1 MVRSALMEAS
11 ITLKKVG
18 KLAGDKTVLAG
29 LTFGV
34 ERGSLVA
41 VIGDNEAG
49 KSMLLKVISGI
60 EYQEFG
66 QVYIN
71 GLDSRTR
78 RLEVMSS
85 IGFVPHEIDLD
96 PWLTLE
102 QNIRFMGMLYS
113 IDVETVNT
121 RMVQLAR
128 ELHIIPYLKRMVQD
142 ISPGIVKKGMVLR
155 ALIHDP
161 EILIMDEPT
170 AFMDAESYRHTWDLL
185 LRFKGVKT
193 IVYVSQSLQEVEAAH
208 DRILVLEDGRIALDG
223 SLDKLLGSTF
233 EFHQFQIEFE
243 ELPENLFQQLSKLP
257 KVKNPSRIGN
267 SIHFYGRERN
277 IFFEV
282 LNAATSA
289 VMKDISVKKLGLQ
302 DLMDAKFAK
311 DGIH

>member
-1 MVRSALMEAS
+1 MEAS

-18 KLAGDKTVLAG
+18 KLVSDKTILAS

-41 VIGDNEAG
+41 IIGDNEAG
-49 KSMLLKVISGI
+49 KSMLLKVIAGV
-60 EYQEFG
+60 EYQEYG
-66 QVYIN
+66 QVFIN
-71 GLDSRTR
+71 GLDSQKR
-78 RLEVMSS
+78 RLETLSS

-102 QNIRFMGMLYS
+102 ENIRFMGMMYQVD
-113 IDVETVNT
+113 IEIVNT

-128 ELHIIPYLKRMVQD
+128 ELDINPYLKSMVQN
-142 ISPGIVKKGMVLR
+142 ISPGIIKKGMILR

-161 EILIMDEPT
+161 NILILDEPT

-185 LRFKGVKT
+185 LRLKGKKT
-193 IVYVSQSLQEVEAAH
+193 ILYVSQSLKEVEEAH

-243 ELPENLFQQLSKLP
+243 ELSDDLFKQLSKLP
-257 KVKNPSRIGN
+257 KVKNPSRIGH

-277 IFFEV
+277 VFFEV
-282 LNAATSA
+282 LNAATA
-289 VMKDISVKKLGLQ
+289 AIMKDISVKKLGLQ

>member
-1 MVRSALMEAS
+1 MEAS

-18 KLAGDKTVLAG
+18 KLVGDKTILAS

-60 EYQEFG
+60 EYQEYG
-66 QVYIN
+66 QVFIN
-71 GLDSRTR
+71 GLDAQKR
-78 RLEVMSS
+78 RLEVMGS
-85 IGFVPHEIDLD
+85 ISFVPHEVDLD

-102 QNIRFMGMLYS
+102 QNIQFMGKLYGV
-113 IDVETVNT
+113 DTETVNT

-128 ELHIIPYLKRMVQD
+128 ELHIIPYLKRMAGEL
-142 ISPGIVKKGMVLR
+142 SPGIVKKGMLLR

-161 EILIMDEPT
+161 EILVMDDPT

-185 LRFKGVKT
+185 LRLRGQKT
-193 IVYVSQSLQEVEAAH
+193 IVYVSQSLQEVEEAH
-208 DRILVLEDGRIALDG
+208 DRILVLEDGRIVLDG

-243 ELPENLFQQLSKLP
+243 TLSDDLFKILSKLP

-267 SIHFYGRERN
+267 SIHFYGQERN
-277 IFFEV
+277 VFFDV
-282 LNAATSA
+282 LNAASAA
-289 VMKDISVKKLGLQ
+289 VMKDISVQKLGLQ
-302 DLMDAKFAK
+302 DLMDAKYAK

>member
-1 MVRSALMEAS
+1 
-11 ITLKKVG
+11 
-18 KLAGDKTVLAG
+18 
-29 LTFGV
+29 
-34 ERGSLVA
+34 
-41 VIGDNEAG
+41 
-49 KSMLLKVISGI
+49 
-60 EYQEFG
+60 
-66 QVYIN
+66 
-71 GLDSRTR
+71 
-78 RLEVMSS
+78 VMSS

>member
-1 MVRSALMEAS
+1 MEAS

-18 KLAGDKTVLAG
+18 KLVSDKTILAS

-41 VIGDNEAG
+41 IIGDNEAG
-49 KSMLLKVISGI
+49 KSMLMKVIAGV

-66 QVYIN
+66 QVFIN
-71 GLDSRTR
+71 GLDSQKR
-78 RLEVMSS
+78 RLEMLSS

-102 QNIRFMGMLYS
+102 ENIRFMGMMYQVD
-113 IDVETVNT
+113 IEIVNT

-128 ELHIIPYLKRMVQD
+128 ELDINPYLKSMVQN
-142 ISPGIVKKGMVLR
+142 ISPGIIKKGMILR

-161 EILIMDEPT
+161 NILILDEPT

-185 LRFKGVKT
+185 LRLKGKKT
-193 IVYVSQSLQEVEAAH
+193 ILYVSQSLKEVEEAH

-223 SLDKLLGSTF
+223 SLDKLLGSIF

-243 ELPENLFQQLSKLP
+243 ELSDDLFKQLSKLP
-257 KVKNPSRIGN
+257 KVKNPSRIGH

-277 IFFEV
+277 VFFEV
-282 LNAATSA
+282 LNAATA
-289 VMKDISVKKLGLQ
+289 AIMKDVSVKKLGLQ

>member
-1 MVRSALMEAS
+1 MEAS

-18 KLAGDKTVLAG
+18 KLVGDKTILAS

-60 EYQEFG
+60 EYQEYG
-66 QVYIN
+66 QVFIN
-71 GLDSRTR
+71 GLDAQKR
-78 RLEVMSS
+78 RLEVMGS
-85 IGFVPHEIDLD
+85 ISFVPHEVDLD

-102 QNIRFMGMLYS
+102 QNIQFMGKLYGV
-113 IDVETVNT
+113 DTETVNT

-128 ELHIIPYLKRMVQD
+128 ELHIIPYLKRMAGEL
-142 ISPGIVKKGMVLR
+142 SPGIVKKGMLLR

-161 EILIMDEPT
+161 EILIMDDPT

-185 LRFKGVKT
+185 LRLRGQKT
-193 IVYVSQSLQEVEAAH
+193 IVYVSQSLREVEEAH
-208 DRILVLEDGRIALDG
+208 DRILVLEDGRIVLDG

-243 ELPENLFQQLSKLP
+243 TLSDDLFKILSKLP

-267 SIHFYGRERN
+267 SIHFYGQERN
-277 IFFEV
+277 VFFDV
-282 LNAATSA
+282 LNAASAA
-289 VMKDISVKKLGLQ
+289 VMKDISVQKLGLQ
-302 DLMDAKFAK
+302 DLMDAKYAK

>member
-1 MVRSALMEAS
+1 MEAS

-18 KLAGDKTVLAG
+18 KLVSDKTILAS

-41 VIGDNEAG
+41 IIGDNEAG
-49 KSMLLKVISGI
+49 KSMLLKVIAGV
-60 EYQEFG
+60 EYQEYG
-66 QVYIN
+66 QVFIN
-71 GLDSRTR
+71 GLDSQKR
-78 RLEVMSS
+78 RLETLSS

-102 QNIRFMGMLYS
+102 ENIRFMGMMYQVD
-113 IDVETVNT
+113 IEIVNT

-128 ELHIIPYLKRMVQD
+128 ELDINPYLKSMVQN
-142 ISPGIVKKGMVLR
+142 ISPGIIKKGMILR

-161 EILIMDEPT
+161 NILILDEPT

-185 LRFKGVKT
+185 LRLKGKKT
-193 IVYVSQSLQEVEAAH
+193 ILYVSQSLKEVEEAH

-243 ELPENLFQQLSKLP
+243 ELSDDLFKQLSKLP
-257 KVKNPSRIGN
+257 KVKNPSRIGH

-277 IFFEV
+277 AFFDV
-282 LNAATSA
+282 LNAATA
-289 VMKDISVKKLGLQ
+289 AIMKDVSIKKLGLQ

>member
-1 MVRSALMEAS
+1 MEAS

-18 KLAGDKTVLAG
+18 KLVSDKTILAS

-41 VIGDNEAG
+41 IIGDNEAG
-49 KSMLLKVISGI
+49 KSMLLKVIAGV
-60 EYQEFG
+60 EYQEYG
-66 QVYIN
+66 QVFIN
-71 GLDSRTR
+71 GLDSQKR
-78 RLEVMSS
+78 RLEMLSS

-102 QNIRFMGMLYS
+102 ENIRFMGMMYQVD
-113 IDVETVNT
+113 IEIVNT

-128 ELHIIPYLKRMVQD
+128 ELNINPYLKSMVQN
-142 ISPGIVKKGMVLR
+142 ISPGIIKKGMILR

-161 EILIMDEPT
+161 DILILDEPT

-185 LRFKGVKT
+185 LRLKGKKT
-193 IVYVSQSLQEVEAAH
+193 ILYVSQSLKEVEEAH

-223 SLDKLLGSTF
+223 SLDKLLGSIF

-243 ELPENLFQQLSKLP
+243 ELSDDLFKQLSKLP
-257 KVKNPSRIGN
+257 KVKNPSRIGH

-277 IFFEV
+277 VFFEV
-282 LNAATSA
+282 LNAATA
-289 VMKDISVKKLGLQ
+289 AIMKDVSIKKLGLQ

>member
-1 MVRSALMEAS
+1 MEAS

-18 KLAGDKTVLAG
+18 KLVSDKTILAS

-41 VIGDNEAG
+41 IIGDNEAG
-49 KSMLLKVISGI
+49 KSMLMKVIAGV
-60 EYQEFG
+60 EYQEYG
-66 QVYIN
+66 QVFIN
-71 GLDSRTR
+71 GLDSQKR
-78 RLEVMSS
+78 RLETLSS

-102 QNIRFMGMLYS
+102 ENIRFMGMMYQVD
-113 IDVETVNT
+113 IEIVNT

-128 ELHIIPYLKRMVQD
+128 ELDINPYLKSMVQN
-142 ISPGIVKKGMVLR
+142 ISPGIIKKGMILR

-161 EILIMDEPT
+161 NILILDEPT

-185 LRFKGVKT
+185 LRLKGKKT
-193 IVYVSQSLQEVEAAH
+193 ILYVSQSLKEVEEAH

-243 ELPENLFQQLSKLP
+243 ELSDDLFKQLSKLP
-257 KVKNPSRIGN
+257 KVKNPSRIGH

-277 IFFEV
+277 VFFEV
-282 LNAATSA
+282 LNAATA
-289 VMKDISVKKLGLQ
+289 AIMKDVSIKKLGLQ

>member
-1 MVRSALMEAS
+1 MEAS

-18 KLAGDKTVLAG
+18 KLVGDKTILAS
-29 LTFGV
+29 LTFGI

-60 EYQEFG
+60 EYQEYG

-71 GLDSRTR
+71 GLDSRSR

-85 IGFVPHEIDLD
+85 IGFVPHEIDFD

-102 QNIRFMGMLYS
+102 QNIRFMGMLYG
-113 IDVETVNT
+113 IEIETMNT

-128 ELHIIPYLKRMVQD
+128 ELHIIPYLKRMVQH
-142 ISPGIVKKGMVLR
+142 ISPGIVKKGMIVR

-161 EILIMDEPT
+161 EILIMDDPT
-170 AFMDAESYRHTWDLL
+170 AFMDAESYRHCWDLL
-185 LRFKGVKT
+185 LRFRGEKT
-193 IVYVSQSLQEVEAAH
+193 ILYVSQTLQEVEAAH

-243 ELPENLFQQLSKLP
+243 ELSEDLFQKLSNLP

-277 IFFEV
+277 VFFEV

-289 VMKDISVKKLGLQ
+289 IMNDISVKKLGLQ

>member
-1 MVRSALMEAS
+1 MEAS

-18 KLAGDKTVLAG
+18 KLVGDKTILAS

-41 VIGDNEAG
+41 IIGDNEAG
-49 KSMLLKVISGI
+49 KSMLLKVIAGV

-66 QVYIN
+66 QVFIN
-71 GLDSRTR
+71 GLDSQKR
-78 RLEVMSS
+78 RLEILSS

-102 QNIRFMGMLYS
+102 ENIRFIGMMYQ
-113 IDVETVNT
+113 IDIEIVNT

-128 ELHIIPYLKRMVQD
+128 ELHINPYLKSMVQN
-142 ISPGIVKKGMVLR
+142 ISPGIIKKGMVLR

-161 EILIMDEPT
+161 DILIMDEPT

-185 LRFKGVKT
+185 LRLRGEKT
-193 IVYVSQSLQEVEAAH
+193 ILYVSQSLNEVEEAH
-208 DRILVLEDGRIALDG
+208 DRILVLEEGRIALDG

-243 ELPENLFQQLSKLP
+243 ELSDDLFKQLSKLP
-257 KVKNPSRIGN
+257 KVKNPSRIGH

-277 IFFEV
+277 VFFEV
-282 LNAATSA
+282 LNAATA
-289 VMKDISVKKLGLQ
+289 AIMKDVSVKKLGLQ

>member
-1 MVRSALMEAS
+1 MEAS

-18 KLAGDKTVLAG
+18 KLVSDKTILAS

-41 VIGDNEAG
+41 IIGDNEAG
-49 KSMLLKVISGI
+49 KSMLMKVIAGI

-66 QVYIN
+66 QVFIN
-71 GLDSRTR
+71 GLDSQKR
-78 RLEVMSS
+78 RLEMLSS

-102 QNIRFMGMLYS
+102 ENIRFIGMMYQVD
-113 IDVETVNT
+113 IEIVNT

-128 ELHIIPYLKRMVQD
+128 ELDINPYLKSMVQN
-142 ISPGIVKKGMVLR
+142 ISPGIIKKGMMLR

-161 EILIMDEPT
+161 NILILDEPT

-185 LRFKGVKT
+185 LRLKGKKT
-193 IVYVSQSLQEVEAAH
+193 ILYVSQSLKEVEEAH

-243 ELPENLFQQLSKLP
+243 ELSDDLFKQLSKLP
-257 KVKNPSRIGN
+257 KVKNPSRIGH

-277 IFFEV
+277 VFFEV
-282 LNAATSA
+282 LNAATA
-289 VMKDISVKKLGLQ
+289 AIMKDVSVKKLGLQ

>member
-1 MVRSALMEAS
+1 MEAS

-18 KLAGDKTVLAG
+18 KLVSDKTILAS

-41 VIGDNEAG
+41 IIGDNEAG
-49 KSMLLKVISGI
+49 KSMLLKVIAGV

-66 QVYIN
+66 QVFIN
-71 GLDSRTR
+71 GLDSQKR
-78 RLEVMSS
+78 RLETLSS

-102 QNIRFMGMLYS
+102 ENIRFMGMMYQVD
-113 IDVETVNT
+113 IEIVNT

-128 ELHIIPYLKRMVQD
+128 ELDINPYLKSMVQN
-142 ISPGIVKKGMVLR
+142 ISPGIIKKGMILR

-161 EILIMDEPT
+161 NILILDEPT

-185 LRFKGVKT
+185 LRLKGKKT
-193 IVYVSQSLQEVEAAH
+193 ILYVSQSLKEVEEAH

-223 SLDKLLGSTF
+223 SLDKLLGSIF

-243 ELPENLFQQLSKLP
+243 ELSDDLFKQLSKLP
-257 KVKNPSRIGN
+257 KVKNPSRIGH

-277 IFFEV
+277 VFFEV
-282 LNAATSA
+282 LNAATA
-289 VMKDISVKKLGLQ
+289 AIMKDVSIKKLGLQ

>member
-1 MVRSALMEAS
+1 MEAS

-18 KLAGDKTVLAG
+18 KLVDDKTILAS

-60 EYQEFG
+60 EYQEYG
-66 QVYIN
+66 QVFIN
-71 GLDSRTR
+71 GLDAKKR
-78 RLEVMSS
+78 RLEVISS
-85 IGFVPHEIDLD
+85 IGFVAHEVDLD

-102 QNIRFMGMLYS
+102 QNIQFMGKLYGV
-113 IDVETVNT
+113 DTETVNT

-128 ELHIIPYLKRMVQD
+128 ELHIIPYLKRMVGKM
-142 ISPGIVKKGMVLR
+142 SHGINKKGMILR

-161 EILIMDEPT
+161 EILIMDDPT

-185 LRFKGVKT
+185 LRLRRKKT
-193 IVYVSQSLQEVEAAH
+193 ILYVSQSLREVEEAH
-208 DRILVLEDGRIALDG
+208 DRILVLEDGRITLDG

-243 ELPENLFQQLSKLP
+243 ELSDDLFKALAKIS

-277 IFFEV
+277 VFFEV
-282 LNAATSA
+282 LNAASKS
-289 VMKDISVKKLGLQ
+289 VMKDISIQKLGLQ
-302 DLMDAKFAK
+302 DLMDAKYAK

>member
-1 MVRSALMEAS
+1 MEAS

-18 KLAGDKTVLAG
+18 KLVSDKTILAS

-41 VIGDNEAG
+41 IIGDNEAG
-49 KSMLLKVISGI
+49 KSMLLKVIAGV
-60 EYQEFG
+60 EYQEYG
-66 QVYIN
+66 QVFIN
-71 GLDSRTR
+71 GLDSQKR
-78 RLEVMSS
+78 RLETLSS

-102 QNIRFMGMLYS
+102 ENIRFMGMMYQ
-113 IDVETVNT
+113 IDIEIVNT

-128 ELHIIPYLKRMVQD
+128 ELNINPYLNSMVQN
-142 ISPGIVKKGMVLR
+142 ISPGIIKKGMILR

-161 EILIMDEPT
+161 DILIMDEPT

-185 LRFKGVKT
+185 LRLKGKKT
-193 IVYVSQSLQEVEAAH
+193 ILYVSQSLKEVEEAH

-223 SLDKLLGSTF
+223 SLDKLLGSIF

-243 ELPENLFQQLSKLP
+243 ELSDDLFKQLSKLP
-257 KVKNPSRIGN
+257 KVKNPSRIGH

-277 IFFEV
+277 VFFEV
-282 LNAATSA
+282 LNAATA
-289 VMKDISVKKLGLQ
+289 AIMKDVSIKKLGLQ

>member
-1 MVRSALMEAS
+1 MEAS

-18 KLAGDKTVLAG
+18 KLVSDKTILAS

-41 VIGDNEAG
+41 IIGDNEAG
-49 KSMLLKVISGI
+49 KSMLLKVIAGV
-60 EYQEFG
+60 EYQEYG
-66 QVYIN
+66 QVFIN
-71 GLDSRTR
+71 GLDSQKR
-78 RLEVMSS
+78 RLEMLSS

-102 QNIRFMGMLYS
+102 ENIRFIGMMYQVD
-113 IDVETVNT
+113 IEIVNT

-128 ELHIIPYLKRMVQD
+128 ELDINPYLKSMVQN
-142 ISPGIVKKGMVLR
+142 ISPGIIKKGMILR

-161 EILIMDEPT
+161 NILILDEPT

-185 LRFKGVKT
+185 LRLKGKKT
-193 IVYVSQSLQEVEAAH
+193 ILYVSQSLKEVEEAH

-243 ELPENLFQQLSKLP
+243 ELSDDLFKQLSKLP
-257 KVKNPSRIGN
+257 KVKNPSRIGH

-277 IFFEV
+277 VFFEV
-282 LNAATSA
+282 LNAATA
-289 VMKDISVKKLGLQ
+289 AIMKDVSIKKLGLQ

>member
-1 MVRSALMEAS
+1 MEAS

-18 KLAGDKTVLAG
+18 KLVSDKTILAS

-41 VIGDNEAG
+41 IIGDNEAG
-49 KSMLLKVISGI
+49 KSMLLKVIAGV
-60 EYQEFG
+60 EYQEYG
-66 QVYIN
+66 QVFIN
-71 GLDSRTR
+71 GLDSQKR
-78 RLEVMSS
+78 RLETLSS

-102 QNIRFMGMLYS
+102 ENIRFMGMMYQVD
-113 IDVETVNT
+113 IEIVNT

-128 ELHIIPYLKRMVQD
+128 ELDINPYLNSMVQN
-142 ISPGIVKKGMVLR
+142 ISPGIIKKGMILR

-161 EILIMDEPT
+161 DILIMDEPT

-185 LRFKGVKT
+185 LRLKGKKT
-193 IVYVSQSLQEVEAAH
+193 ILYVSQSLKEVEEAH

-223 SLDKLLGSTF
+223 SLDKLLGSIF

-243 ELPENLFQQLSKLP
+243 ELSDDLFKQLSKLP
-257 KVKNPSRIGN
+257 KVKNPSRIGH

-277 IFFEV
+277 VFFEV
-282 LNAATSA
+282 LNAATA
-289 VMKDISVKKLGLQ
+289 AIMKDVSVKKLGLQ

>member
-1 MVRSALMEAS
+1 MEAS

-18 KLAGDKTVLAG
+18 KLIGDKTILAS
-29 LTFGV
+29 LNFGV

-41 VIGDNEAG
+41 IIGDNEAG

-66 QVYIN
+66 QVFIN
-71 GLDSRTR
+71 GLDAQKR
-78 RLEVMSS
+78 RQEVMSS
-85 IGFVPHEIDLD
+85 IGFVSHELDLD

-102 QNIRFMGMLYS
+102 QNIQFMGMLYG
-113 IDVETVNT
+113 IDTETINT

-128 ELHIIPYLKRMVQD
+128 ELHIIPFLKRMVED
-142 ISPGIVKKGMVLR
+142 ISPGIVKKGMVIR
-155 ALIHDP
+155 AMIHDP
-161 EILIMDEPT
+161 DILIMDDPT

-185 LRFKGVKT
+185 LRLRGQKT
-193 IVYVSQSLQEVEAAH
+193 ILYVSQSLQEVEEAH
-208 DRILVLEDGRIALDG
+208 DRILVLEDGRIVLDG

-243 ELPENLFQQLSKLP
+243 ELSENLFKALSELP
-257 KVKNPSRIGN
+257 KVKNATRIGN

-277 IFFEV
+277 VFFEV
-282 LNAATSA
+282 LNAASTA
-289 VMKDISVKKLGLQ
+289 IMKDIIVKKLSLQ
-302 DLMDAKFAK
+302 DLMDAKYAK

>member
-1 MVRSALMEAS
+1 MEAS

-18 KLAGDKTVLAG
+18 KLVGDKTILAS

-41 VIGDNEAG
+41 IIGDNEAG

-66 QVYIN
+66 QVFIN
-71 GLDSRTR
+71 GLDSQKR

-102 QNIRFMGMLYS
+102 QNVRFMGMVYGV
-113 IDVETVNT
+113 DTETVNT

-128 ELHIIPYLKRMVQD
+128 ELRIIPYLKRMVED
-142 ISPGIVKKGMVLR
+142 ISPGIVKKGMILR
-155 ALIHDP
+155 ALVHDP
-161 EILIMDEPT
+161 EILIMDDPT

-185 LRFKGVKT
+185 LRLRGQKT
-193 IVYVSQSLQEVEAAH
+193 ILYVSQSLKEVEVAH

-223 SLDKLLGSTF
+223 SMDKLLGSTF
-233 EFHQFQIEFE
+233 EYHQFQIEFE
-243 ELPENLFQQLSKLP
+243 ALSDELFEQLSKLP
-257 KVKNPSRIGN
+257 KVKNPSCIGN

-277 IFFEV
+277 VFFEV
-282 LNAATSA
+282 VKAATSA
-289 VMKDISVKKLGLQ
+289 IMKDVSIKKLGLQ

>member
-1 MVRSALMEAS
+1 MEAS

-18 KLAGDKTVLAG
+18 KLIGDKTILAS
-29 LTFGV
+29 LNFGV

-41 VIGDNEAG
+41 IIGDNEAG

-66 QVYIN
+66 QVFIN
-71 GLDSRTR
+71 GLDAQKR
-78 RLEVMSS
+78 RQEVMSS
-85 IGFVPHEIDLD
+85 IGFVSHELDLD

-102 QNIRFMGMLYS
+102 QNIQFMGMLYG
-113 IDVETVNT
+113 IDTETINT

-128 ELHIIPYLKRMVQD
+128 ELHIIPFLKRMVED
-142 ISPGIVKKGMVLR
+142 ISPGIVKKGMVIR
-155 ALIHDP
+155 AMIHDP
-161 EILIMDEPT
+161 DILIMDDPT

-185 LRFKGVKT
+185 LRLRGQKT
-193 IVYVSQSLQEVEAAH
+193 ILYVSQSLQEVEEAH
-208 DRILVLEDGRIALDG
+208 DRILVLEDGRIVLDG

-243 ELPENLFQQLSKLP
+243 ELSEDLFQSLSKLP
-257 KVKNPSRIGN
+257 KVKNATRIGN

-277 IFFEV
+277 VFFEV
-282 LNAATSA
+282 LNAASTA
-289 VMKDISVKKLGLQ
+289 IMKDIIVKKLSLQ
-302 DLMDAKFAK
+302 DLMDAKYAK

>member
-1 MVRSALMEAS
+1 MEAS

-18 KLAGDKTVLAG
+18 KLVGDKTILAS

-41 VIGDNEAG
+41 IIGDNEAG
-49 KSMLLKVISGI
+49 KSMLLKVIAGI

-66 QVYIN
+66 QVFIN
-71 GLDSRTR
+71 GLDSQKR
-78 RLEVMSS
+78 RLEMLSS

-102 QNIRFMGMLYS
+102 ENIRFMGMMYQVD
-113 IDVETVNT
+113 IEIVNT

-128 ELHIIPYLKRMVQD
+128 ELNINPYLKSMVQN
-142 ISPGIVKKGMVLR
+142 ISPGIIKKGMILR

-161 EILIMDEPT
+161 DILIMDEPT

-185 LRFKGVKT
+185 LRLRGEKT
-193 IVYVSQSLQEVEAAH
+193 ILYVSQSLKEVEEAH

-243 ELPENLFQQLSKLP
+243 ELSDDLFKQLSKLP
-257 KVKNPSRIGN
+257 KVKNPSRIGH

-277 IFFEV
+277 VFFEV
-282 LNAATSA
+282 LNAATA
-289 VMKDISVKKLGLQ
+289 AIMKDVSIKKLGLQ

>member
-1 MVRSALMEAS
+1 MEAS

-18 KLAGDKTVLAG
+18 KLVSDKTILAS

-41 VIGDNEAG
+41 IIGDNEAG
-49 KSMLLKVISGI
+49 KSMLLKVIAGV
-60 EYQEFG
+60 EYQEYG
-66 QVYIN
+66 QVFIN
-71 GLDSRTR
+71 GLDSQKR
-78 RLEVMSS
+78 RLETLSS

-102 QNIRFMGMLYS
+102 ENIRFMGMMYQVD
-113 IDVETVNT
+113 IEIVNT

-128 ELHIIPYLKRMVQD
+128 ELDINPYLKSMVQN
-142 ISPGIVKKGMVLR
+142 ISPGIIKKGMILR

-161 EILIMDEPT
+161 NILIMDEPT

-185 LRFKGVKT
+185 LRLKGKKT
-193 IVYVSQSLQEVEAAH
+193 ILYVSQSLKEVEEAH

-223 SLDKLLGSTF
+223 SLDKLLGSIF

-243 ELPENLFQQLSKLP
+243 ELSDDLFKQLSKLP
-257 KVKNPSRIGN
+257 KVKNPSRIGH

-277 IFFEV
+277 VFFEV
-282 LNAATSA
+282 LNAATA
-289 VMKDISVKKLGLQ
+289 AIMKDVSIKKLGLQ

>member
-1 MVRSALMEAS
+1 MEAS

-18 KLAGDKTVLAG
+18 KLVSDKTILAS

-41 VIGDNEAG
+41 IIGDNEAG
-49 KSMLLKVISGI
+49 KSMLLKVIAGV
-60 EYQEFG
+60 EYQEYG
-66 QVYIN
+66 QVFIN
-71 GLDSRTR
+71 GLDSQKR
-78 RLEVMSS
+78 RLETLSS

-102 QNIRFMGMLYS
+102 ENIRFMGMMYQLD
-113 IDVETVNT
+113 IEIVNT

-128 ELHIIPYLKRMVQD
+128 ELDINPYLKSMVQN
-142 ISPGIVKKGMVLR
+142 ISPGIIKKGMILR

-161 EILIMDEPT
+161 NILILDEPT

-185 LRFKGVKT
+185 LRLKGKKT
-193 IVYVSQSLQEVEAAH
+193 ILYVSQSLKEVEEAH

-223 SLDKLLGSTF
+223 SLDKLLGSIF

-243 ELPENLFQQLSKLP
+243 ELSDDLFKQLSKLP
-257 KVKNPSRIGN
+257 KVKNPSRIGH

-277 IFFEV
+277 VFFEV
-282 LNAATSA
+282 LNAATA
-289 VMKDISVKKLGLQ
+289 AIMKDVSIKKLGLQ